1 MENEIFEAIFLCY
14 KCNSKATKISPNQYV
29 GLHGFLFT
37 ENSLKIKKGLE
48 LASRLYFLY
57 NFLIKNFIFTFI
69 SKFHY
74 QTVFTYQVIQQNV
87 FRVSCIS
94 IWWRH
99 DICISE
105 NLKFDYLKNEKSFR
119 SEIKSIFPCFT
130 TAQNKLAK
138 M

>member
-1 MENEIFEAIFLCY
+1 MASLCHIPKEKISSKNSKKVEAWKLDSGPFVFAKNLAKPLLENEIFEAIFLCY

-94 IWWRH
+94 I
-99 DICISE
+99 
-105 NLKFDYLKNEKSFR
+105 
-119 SEIKSIFPCFT
+119 
-130 TAQNKLAK
+130 
-138 M
+138 